1 VTALSRVHKVALLQA
16 TFVTFLWS
24 TSWVLIKIGLTDL
37 ALSPLTFAGLRYVFA
52 AFILLPLALP
62 GLRRASAAGHEGRR
76 RVLGSVVVLG
86 VITYAVTQGAQFA
99 ALDHLPS
106 VAVALAL
113 STTPV
118 LVAVAGLRG
127 NERPTSLQ
135 IAGAAAV
142 VIGAAV
148 YYGPLDL
155 GPSGAL
161 GLAIAGVGVLANAA
175 SAILGRS
182 LARDALPIAG
192 GVLGLTAVSMLVGAT
207 ALLGVGLAV
216 EGLPTLALEAWL
228 IIGWLAVVN
237 TAFAF
242 ALWNHT
248 LRTLTAV
255 ESSVLNNLML
265 IQIAI
270 LAWLFLGESLGAV
283 QLAGLAI
290 AFAGILAV
298 QLYRR
303 PPSPLPSVDEAPG
316 SA

>member
-1 VTALSRVHKVALLQA
+1 VALIQA

-24 TSWVLIKIGLTDL
+24 TSWVLIKVGLTDL
-37 ALSPLTFAGLRYVFA
+37 ALRPLTFAGLRYVLA
-52 AFILLPLALP
+52 ALILLPFAVH
-62 GLRRASAAGHEGRR
+62 GLRRAAGTSPDGRR
-76 RVLGSVVVLG
+76 RVLGSVVALG
-86 VITYAVTQGAQFA
+86 LITYTVTQGAQFA

-127 NERPTSLQ
+127 NERPTAVQ
-135 IAGAAAV
+135 VAGAVAVVAGAA
-142 VIGAAV
+142 I

-155 GPSGAL
+155 GPAGAL
-161 GLAIAGVGVLANAA
+161 GLAIAGLGVLANAA

-182 LARDALPIAG
+182 LARDALPLAG
-192 GVLGLTAVSMLVGAT
+192 GVMGLTGVSMLVGAI
-207 ALLGVGLAV
+207 ALLGIGLAV
-216 EGLPTLALEAWL
+216 EGLPALPLEAWL
-228 IIGWLAVVN
+228 IVGWLAVVN

-242 ALWNHT
+242 TLWNHT

-270 LAWLFLGESLGAV
+270 LAWLFLGESLSAV
-283 QLAGLAI
+283 QLAGLAT

-303 PPSPLPSVDEAPG
+303 RREQLPSIEEAPG